1 MAAARRRARS
11 AGPAALAF
19 PASGWQDDVPWEDA
33 TPVDAADLLVG
44 STEFGFAGLE
54 EIEGEVFTLAAEA
67 AGIGLPGG
75 PRDEGR
81 PQASLSKTAARDKLG
96 KRKAQSSSTKPDA
109 AEAAGKASRVKKERL
124 SASVHKQTSTAEE
137 IDARVGTTEV
147 AETGPEEELG
157 DEEQVQDAVAPAG
170 EVAPLTRKQRKAS
183 KWKDRMRAAKTGSN
197 QASAAQLSE
206 AGGAAVAAPSA
217 ALPDER
223 LQESGAELAGES
235 AGEMHGAGIGGGWS
249 ELRLHPLIQKA
260 LAELGFSCPTPIQKA
275 CIPAAAHRG
284 KDVVGAAET
293 GSGKTLAYGL
303 PIFHRLLNE
312 RDSEGGEAVVK
323 GLRALVLAPTRELA
337 LQVCSHLTAVGKVAG
352 IRCIALVGGMAPQKQ
367 QRLLSLRPEVVVAT
381 PGRLWELISSGEP
394 HVMDLQQL
402 SFLVLDEA
410 DRMVEKGHFQE
421 LDFILQMLPP
431 VAGSKLPDANGSA
444 APSVARR
451 RQVLLFSAT
460 LALPGGFKKKLESTH
475 AQTSKR
481 VQKSAAKNIAS
492 LIQKAGI
499 SRKATI
505 VDLTTTQIVA
515 GKLEEAVIECLEEEK
530 DRTLYYVLAVHG
542 LGRTLVFCTAI
553 SAVRRVA
560 ALLRLL
566 QVPSWPLHAELQQ
579 RQRLNHLD
587 RFQQS
592 NNGVLVATDVA
603 ARGLD
608 IPAVRTVVH
617 YQLPHAADVYVH
629 RCGRTARAA
638 TDGCSIVLLSPKDR
652 AKYRALCKALSREA
666 GLPSFPVD
674 ESYLPA
680 VQERVVLALQLD
692 KVLHTVSQASARS
705 TWLKRQADELGL
717 DLDEDKLEET
727 LKPGRLKDRPAR
739 SSGNAS
745 IYQKSTTGL
754 AQRLQKMGMS
764 PLLAMH
770 LKKLQDV
777 KLLKKRQTLVVGYET
792 QEALSAL
799 RRARTVQEKNVNQ
812 E

>member
-1 MAAARRRARS
+1 MAATRRRARS
-11 AGPAALAF
+11 AGPAAVAL

-33 TPVDAADLLVG
+33 TPVDAAELLAG

-54 EIEGEVFTLAAEA
+54 EIEGEVFTLPAEA
-67 AGIGLPGG
+67 AGSGLPGG
-75 PRDEGR
+75 PGDGGR
-81 PQASLSKTAARDKLG
+81 PQASLSKTAAPDKLR
-96 KRKAQSSSTKPDA
+96 KRKAQSSSMKPDT
-109 AEAAGKASRVKKERL
+109 AEADGKASCVKKERL
-124 SASVHKQTSTAEE
+124 SASVHKQTSTAEK

-147 AETGPEEELG
+147 SETGPGEELG
-157 DEEQVQDAVAPAG
+157 DEEQVQDAMAPAG

-183 KWKDRMRAAKTGSN
+183 EWKDRMRAAKTGSN
-197 QASAAQLSE
+197 QASAAQLP
-206 AGGAAVAAPSA
+206 GGAAVAAPSA

-223 LQESGAELAGES
+223 LQESEAELAGES

-249 ELRLHPLIQKA
+249 ELRLHPLIQEA

-303 PIFHRLLNE
+303 PIFQRLLKE

-367 QRLLSLRPEVVVAT
+367 QRLLSLRPEIVVAT

-394 HVMDLQQL
+394 HVMNLQQL

-431 VAGSKLPDANGSA
+431 VASSKLPDANGSA

-460 LALPGGFKKKLESTH
+460 LALPAGFKKKLESTH
-475 AQTSKR
+475 GQTSKR
-481 VQKSAAKNIAS
+481 VQKSAAKSIAS
-492 LIQKAGI
+492 LIQKAGM

-515 GKLEEAVIECLEEEK
+515 GKLEEAVTECLEEEK

-592 NNGVLVATDVA
+592 SNGVLVATDVA

-666 GLPSFPVD
+666 GLPNFPVD

-692 KVLHTVSQASARS
+692 KVLHAVSQASARS

-717 DLDEDKLEET
+717 DLDEDKLEEM
-727 LKPGRLKDRPAR
+727 LKPGRHKDRPAR
-739 SSGNAS
+739 SSGNS
-745 IYQKSTTGL
+745 STNQKSTSGL

-770 LKKLQDV
+770 LKKLQSV
-777 KLLKKRQTLVVGYET
+777 KLLKQRQTLVVGREA

-799 RRARTVQEKNVNQ
+799 RRARIVQEKNFDQ
-812 E
+812 KE